1 MLEDEVILISDSDS
15 DIIKRPISNRKN
27 KSIILLSSDD
37 DDGNKPIF
45 KGYFYFYLIYFKE
58 F

>member
-1 MLEDEVILISDSDS
+1 MLEDEVIVISDSDS

-37 DDGNKPIF
+37 EPIV

-58 F
+58 H